1 MKWLNDAIRRPAVL
15 ALSLLW
21 FSAVIAGEQGMRSL
35 SDFQWRNRLILV
47 EGANEPDQRVETLRR
62 YAAGIDDRDIVWF
75 VVGNQGIHSNL
86 DEPGREL
93 QRDVRKTLSAQP
105 DDVSAVLIGKDG
117 GIKQRSRTLDVAE
130 IFALIDTMPMRQRE
144 MR

>member
-1 MKWLNDAIRRPAVL
+1 MKWLNEVISRPAVL

-21 FSAVIAGEQGMRSL
+21 FGPVIAGEQGMRSL

-62 YAAGIDDRDIVWF
+62 YAAGIDDRDIVWL
-75 VVGNQGIHSNL
+75 VVGDQGIQSNL
-86 DEPGREL
+86 EEPGRDL
-93 QRDVRKTLSAQP
+93 QRDVRKTLDAQP
-105 DDVSAVLIGKDG
+105 ENVSVVLIGKDG
-117 GIKQRSRTLDVAE
+117 GIKQRSQGLDVAG
-130 IFALIDTMPMRQRE
+130 IFALIDTMPMRQRG

>member
-1 MKWLNDAIRRPAVL
+1 MKWLKGAISRPAVL
-15 ALSLLW
+15 ALSLLC
-21 FSAVIAGEQGMRSL
+21 FGAVIAGEQLMRSL

-47 EGANEPDQRVETLRR
+47 EGANEPEQRVETLRQ

-75 VVGNQGIHSNL
+75 VVGNQGIRSNL
-86 DEPGREL
+86 EEPGRDL
-93 QRDVRKTLSAQP
+93 QRDVRKTLDAQP
-105 DDVSAVLIGKDG
+105 ENVSVVLIGKDG
-117 GIKQRSRTLDVAE
+117 GIKQRSQGLDVAG